1 MKAKTNKNQFKGLRV
16 VVVDNNDD
24 SLKMISL
31 YLKWLGAN
39 IKAVT
44 SAKNAINTIK
54 SFQPE
59 LIISDLFMPEEDG
72 YWLIK
77 TIREEHNKYIPA
89 IALTIASTNEDKKK
103 SLSFGY
109 DAHLA
114 KPFLFEDLNS
124 LINKLISH

>member
-44 SAKNAINTIK
+44 SAKNAINAIK

-89 IALTIASTNEDKKK
+89 IALTIASTN
-103 SLSFGY
+103 
-109 DAHLA
+109 
-114 KPFLFEDLNS
+114 
-124 LINKLISH
+124 